1 MQKKINLKK
10 QRVLALVLSLWYG
23 HVSTQVYQFKAKKFY
38 NIGQSLKM
46 KPLAAIDSVDDCA
59 IGNGSID
66 IIYYFLITSDSFTVK
81 QHILYNFICYRA

>member
-1 MQKKINLKK
+1 MFPQT
-10 QRVLALVLSLWYG
+10 LALDQYG

-38 NIGQSLKM
+38 KIGQSLKM

-66 IIYYFLITSDSFTVK
+66 IIYHFLNTFTEK
-81 QHILYNFICYRA
+81 KHILYNFICYRA